1 MRAIVVVGHPAPD
14 SFNHALAKL
23 VADTWRQAGCDV
35 AFHDLTAEAFDPRL
49 TAAEAR
55 GAMTTDPLVQAHIAD
70 LVAADLL
77 CVVHPN
83 CWGAPPAIMKGWI
96 DRVFAPN
103 AAYAF
108 AKGEDAGDA
117 PSGLLP
123 LRGALILNTGNTPVA
138 REDAVFGDPLGR
150 IWRDCV
156 LGYCSKAHV
165 ERALFG
171 VVATSTD
178 ADRAGWLVQTKTR
191 ATAVHHHAASE
202 TGCNSGGK

>member
-1 MRAIVVVGHPAPD
+1 VKAIVVVGHPAPN
-14 SFNHALAKL
+14 SFNHALAIV
-23 VADTWRQAGCDV
+23 VADAWRALGCDV
-35 AFHDLTAEAFDPRL
+35 AWHDLTAEGFDPRL
-49 TAAEAR
+49 TAAEVL
-55 GAMTTDPLVQAHIAD
+55 GETTMDPLVRIHIAA

-103 AAYAF
+103 AAYGF
-108 AKGEDAGDA
+108 AKGADAGDA
-117 PSGLLP
+117 PAGLLP
-123 LRGALILNTGNTPVA
+123 LRGALVLNTGNTPVA

-171 VVATSTD
+171 VVATSTAAER
-178 ADRAGWLVQTKTR
+178 ADWLVQ
-191 ATAVHHHAASE
+191 AGDMALALHNHAFA
-202 TGCNSGGK
+202 